1 MEQHIETVIETV
13 GPIAIEYG
21 LQFVGAVITLIVGWI
36 IAGWARGAT
45 VRWLNHI
52 PHMDATLVPFL
63 ATIVRI
69 AILAVVVV
77 AVLNQFGVET
87 TSIIALMGAA
97 GLAIG
102 LALQGTLSNI
112 AAGVVLLVL
121 RPFKIDEYVDAGGIA
136 GTVVQIGLFTTELK
150 TADGVFLTVP
160 NSSIANQA
168 ITNYSRNPTRRINMA
183 MGISYDDD
191 IEGASQALLDLMTAD
206 ERVLSDPEPQVLVG
220 TLGASSVDLS
230 MRCWVGTDDF
240 WPVHF
245 DLTKKSKL
253 AIEAAGYSIPYPQQD
268 VHIIPSGSGSPHGSS
283 EAKTVTHA
291 TPDVDEE

>member
-1 MEQHIETVIETV
+1 MEEQIRAVIN
-13 GPIAIEYG
+13 AIIPMITEYG
-21 LQFVGAVITLIVGWI
+21 LQFVGAVVTLIVGWM

-45 VRWLNHI
+45 IRGLNRV
-52 PHMDATLVPFL
+52 PNMDATLVPFL
-63 ATIVRI
+63 ATIIRF
-69 AILAVVVV
+69 AILTVVVV

-87 TSIIALMGAA
+87 TSIIALLGAA

-112 AAGVVLLVL
+112 ASGVMLLLL
-121 RPFKIDEYVDAGGIA
+121 RPFKVDEYVDAGGLG

-168 ITNYSRNPTRRINMA
+168 ITNYSRNPTRRINLV

-191 IEGASQALLDLMTAD
+191 IDGASKVLLDLMTSD
-206 ERVLSDPEPQVLVG
+206 ERIHGDPEPQVLVG
-220 TLGASSVDLS
+220 ALGASSVDLS
-230 MRCWVGTDDF
+230 MRCWTNTDVF
-240 WPVHF
+240 WAVQF
-245 DLTKKSKL
+245 DLTKNAKL

-268 VHIIPSGSGSPHGSS
+268 VHIIPSGGGSPHASS
-283 EAKTVTHA
+283 E
-291 TPDVDEE
+291 